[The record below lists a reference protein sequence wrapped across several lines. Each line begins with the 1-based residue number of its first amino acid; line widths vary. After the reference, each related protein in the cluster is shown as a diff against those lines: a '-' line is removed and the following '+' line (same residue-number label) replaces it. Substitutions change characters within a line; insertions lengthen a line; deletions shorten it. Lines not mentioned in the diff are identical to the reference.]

1 MNHIRK
7 DNVKMALTK
16 RKKKRLLTGIIGFLI
31 IALGL
36 VALNYPYMSGVL
48 NRVFAYREAEVYKRE
63 IQEADTNELDE
74 RIEVAHEYNE
84 ALAMGKNLNSY
95 KDFSLLQE
103 GAMLGYVEIPQSNV
117 YLAVRYSV
125 SNEVLKHGLGLVE
138 DSSLPV
144 GGESTHAVISGHT
157 GMASKKILTDLTQ
170 MKEGDIFFLHVM
182 GLDMAYQVDQVIVVE
197 PWDASELQIVP
208 EEDYV
213 TLLTCTP
220 YGVNSHRLLVRGT
233 RIEYDFTVPVE
244 EVVTEEPRI
253 SEVERTRIIIAYISA
268 AVFLLLLIF
277 VIIYIIDPGRKKKK
291 ASEKKLVKSQIQDEE
306 IESESV
312 AESAADESHDDMQN
326 PEETGIDKS
335 SVKEV

>member
-1 MNHIRK
+1 
-7 DNVKMALTK
+7 MALTK

-31 IALGL
+31 ITLGL

-48 NRVFAYREAEVYKRE
+48 NQVFAYKEAEVYMQE
-63 IQEADTNELDE
+63 IQETDTHELDE
-74 RIEVAHEYNE
+74 RIEMAHEYNT
-84 ALAMGKNLNSY
+84 ALATGKNLNKY

-103 GAMLGYVEIPQSNV
+103 GAMLGYVEIPQINI
-117 YLAVRYSV
+117 YMAVKYSV

-170 MKEGDIFFLHVM
+170 MQEGDIFFLHIM
-182 GLDMAYQVDQVIVVE
+182 GLDMAYQVDQIKVVE

-233 RIEYDFTVPVE
+233 RIEYDFTAPIE
-244 EVVTEEPRI
+244 EVIPEETRI
-253 SEVERTRIIIAYISA
+253 SDVERTRMIIAYISA
-268 AVFLLLLIF
+268 AVFIFLLIF
-277 VIIYIIDPGRKKKK
+277 VIIYIVDPSGKKKK
-291 ASEKKLVKSQIQDEE
+291 GVQKKLVNNQVQE
-306 IESESV
+306 V
-312 AESAADESHDDMQN
+312 PVVESAVESAENIDSETQN
-326 PEETGIDKS
+326 QNETALDQS
-335 SVKEV
+335 PTKEV